1 MVDKLTLLE
10 LWSDTLKDCSKRL
23 DYVCWGIINAID
35 DSPRSK
41 ELIPLL
47 NAVDNSISLFDNLI
61 KLCNTLEK
69 QERGQL

>member
-1 MVDKLTLLE
+1 MDNVDLLE
-10 LWSDTLKDCSKRL
+10 RWSETLQGCSKRL
-23 DYVCWGIINAID
+23 NYVSWGIINAID

-61 KLCNTLEK
+61 KLCERLMNDEK
-69 QERGQL
+69 